1 VLRVGLRFTCMT
13 ESGSIT
19 SRMGGPRL
27 RTAPASSATRGDH
40 NHLVGTAFPLLALA
54 TSPLRCAALAI
65 GVVTCD
71 TVGTDE
77 PIRGS
82 PMTTSNNPARRMYNV
97 IAFGSLVAG
106 FGIAFVALYLLHHSL
121 LVSLSAGFCWGIAPL
136 GVGWGVAEL
145 TAPGWVIGWRE
156 RMISGVEKKPL
167 ADYFSKRFA
176 ISGSEPWTSPIAL
189 RRVRSLGIALTT
201 FWLGWVTLLLWI
213 TPRLN

>member
-1 VLRVGLRFTCMT
+1 VAV
-13 ESGSIT
+13 
-19 SRMGGPRL
+19 
-27 RTAPASSATRGDH
+27 
-40 NHLVGTAFPLLALA
+40 
-54 TSPLRCAALAI
+54 
-65 GVVTCD
+65 GVVTWD

-106 FGIAFVALYLLHHSL
+106 LGIAFVVLYLLHHSL
-121 LVSLSAGFCWGIAPL
+121 FISLAAAFCWGIAPL
-136 GVGWGVAEL
+136 GLGWGVAEL

-156 RMISGVEKKPL
+156 RMLSGVEKNPL
-167 ADYFSKRFA
+167 ADYFSKRFG

-189 RRVRSLGIALTT
+189 RRVRLLGIALTT